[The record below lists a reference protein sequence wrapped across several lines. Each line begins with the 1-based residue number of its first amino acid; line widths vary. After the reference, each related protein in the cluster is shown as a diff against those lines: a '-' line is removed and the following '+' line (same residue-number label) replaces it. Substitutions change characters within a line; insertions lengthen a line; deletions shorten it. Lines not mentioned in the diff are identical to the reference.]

1 MLKSGKRMGRWGIGY
16 YNCCVG
22 VEKEESKND
31 FGSLNI

>member
-22 VEKEESKND
+22 GEKEESKND